1 MADFDFNSLKLADE
15 QDAQFDYVPFDH
27 AAGQAALK
35 KQVADALRFVQGTR
49 VRGMTDVSEGYDG
62 ALRYRP
68 TLYGQRIGIVTPDE
82 DYYPIHKSN
91 FATLVTELSKAIEN
105 GKFNDQIE
113 AAAMKAAEAAEEGTT
128 VAAAPAR
135 SATKSGKGR
144 TYSENTRAI
153 SALNGFMRN
162 PEKLTEADL
171 RKKMADHHENFSQEA
186 IDAAFKRKAELAA
199 KKKS

>member
-15 QDAQFDYVPFDH
+15 HDAQFDYVPFDH

-35 KQVADALRFVQGTR
+35 KQIADALRFVQGTK

-68 TLYGQRIGIVTPDE
+68 TLYGQRIGIVTPGE
-82 DYYPIHKSN
+82 DYYPIHKSK
-91 FATLVTELSKAIEN
+91 FATLVQELSKAVEL

-128 VAAAPAR
+128 VAAAPAK
-135 SATKSGKGR
+135 SATKSGSARVYDNVTKASFKINGLSR
-144 TYSENTRAI
+144 GANPKSEKDIRE
-153 SALNGFMRN
+153 ALLAEGFTK
-162 PEKLTEADL
+162 ED
-171 RKKMADHHENFSQEA
+171 
-186 IDAAFKRKAELAA
+186 IDAAYKRRADKA